1 MRKREAIQPVVPVKN
16 FIIEKKVKEHDEEEI
31 EREIQNQLQARR
43 GARNTNES
51 RHKEHAPVSAQPN
64 STICLS
70 NTIRLI
76 FYCSYAPQVVE
87 YSPDYEENKSS
98 NKKVVKKR
106 IVKMMKDGKLVAEK
120 EEILDEEGNVLRTEI
135 RKEGS
140 LKDNEEISG

>member
-64 STICLS
+64 NTICLS